1 VGDARLWFLEMVQE
15 LQRRHDQQEPCRR
28 APPDGPRLSKP
39 ARRQR
44 RGRRRRSTRE
54 DVKVGTARASIREE
68 EVDGGLKGAVS
79 VERARVPLAE
89 DRDWGPV
96 ASPMQVGWIDR
107 RRRAARLPPEVRQ
120 RADAMRHVI

>member
-54 DVKVGTARASIREE
+54 DVKVW
-68 EVDGGLKGAVS
+68 D
-79 VERARVPLAE
+79 RARVNP
-89 DRDWGPV
+89 RGR
-96 ASPMQVGWIDR
+96 SG
-107 RRRAARLPPEVRQ
+107 RRAERSCFGRTCQ
-120 RADAMRHVI
+120 SSTGRG